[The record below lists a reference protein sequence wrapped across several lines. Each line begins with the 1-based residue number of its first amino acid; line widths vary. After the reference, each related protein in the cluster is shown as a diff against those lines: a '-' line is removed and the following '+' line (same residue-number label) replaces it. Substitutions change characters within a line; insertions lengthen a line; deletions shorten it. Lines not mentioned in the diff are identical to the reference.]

1 MASLLFESPF
11 IGLEKLVFQGAG
23 HNNSSETK
31 PEITS
36 SAQKQTMEDAESV
49 EKTNN
54 DSKTN
59 QLRSQNGNI
68 QENKNTTTTSR
79 DFRKLRSNPK
89 FLLNE
94 LKKISCK
101 FQGAA

>member
-1 MASLLFESPF
+1 MITLIFAFLASLLFESPF

-23 HNNSSETK
+23 RNNSSETK

-36 SAQKQTMEDAESV
+36 SAQKQTMEDTESA

-59 QLRSQNGNI
+59 QLLSQNINI
-68 QENKNTTTTSR
+68 IENGIDSQVNGDPPEYSLMEKNDKDSV
-79 DFRKLRSNPK
+79 
-89 FLLNE
+89 
-94 LKKISCK
+94 
-101 FQGAA
+101 